1 MPQQLLVLFS
11 AEQVLPNVYRFHL
24 TCVTQVDARCVT
36 AAPIEQ
42 GCNQEW
48 KDCCEQ
54 SSQFKLPVLRLLQ
67 GKNQPCFVVAILF
80 LELMANV
87 GLIGPPV

>member
-11 AEQVLPNVYRFHL
+11 AEQVLPNMYRFHL
-24 TCVTQVDARCVT
+24 TCVTQVDTRCVT
-36 AAPIEQ
+36 AAPIKQ

-48 KDCCEQ
+48 KDCEQ
-54 SSQFKLPVLRLLQ
+54 SFQFKVPVLRLLQ
-67 GKNQPCFVVAILF
+67 GKKQSCFVVAVLFF

>member
-11 AEQVLPNVYRFHL
+11 AEQVLPNMYRFHL
-24 TCVTQVDARCVT
+24 TCVTQVDTRCVT
-36 AAPIEQ
+36 AAPIKQ

-48 KDCCEQ
+48 KDCEQ
-54 SSQFKLPVLRLLQ
+54 SSQFKVPVLRLLQ
-67 GKNQPCFVVAILF
+67 GKKQPCFVVAVLFF